1 VSGGK
6 QLTLRNRELG
16 STALRQGGKGHP
28 KLGSNASAK
37 GDRVSRQFDH
47 RDRNLVT
54 GSVRG
59 IKNASVLR
67 NDAFAKHAI
76 HQGKNGALK
85 DASFHGKFADKNW
98 DKGSHKN
105 WDKHWNKDWHYP
117 YNNWYWR
124 HHHPIIAVGW
134 FGPLFWPY
142 AYSDFI
148 DYTFWPYEYDVFWP
162 YAYDDVYVGIFG
174 PYAYE
179 GPAYASVPSSRRV
192 RTAQRRSAAAAVVCR
207 AQAPELTNW
216 PMQQI
221 AQAVNPDQAQQ
232 AVLNDLKEATA
243 KAVDVL
249 QSACP
254 KDLPSTPTGR
264 LDAMRQRIATM
275 LLAISMVQPPL
286 QRFYELL
293 NDEQKAHFNVIR
305 PEAQVARASANGN
318 ELGDMSQV
326 CGEQS
331 VKALVPTERLIQ
343 RLRPTDAQRSALDT
357 LSESTNKAADFLKAS
372 CSMDEMLTP
381 PGRVA
386 AMEKRLN
393 AVMEAIKIVQPAI
406 ENFYRSLTDEQKA
419 HFNQLGPRQ
428 S

>member
-1 VSGGK
+1 
-6 QLTLRNRELG
+6 
-16 STALRQGGKGHP
+16 
-28 KLGSNASAK
+28 
-37 GDRVSRQFDH
+37 
-47 RDRNLVT
+47 
-54 GSVRG
+54 
-59 IKNASVLR
+59 
-67 NDAFAKHAI
+67 
-76 HQGKNGALK
+76 
-85 DASFHGKFADKNW
+85 
-98 DKGSHKN
+98 
-105 WDKHWNKDWHYP
+105 
-117 YNNWYWR
+117 
-124 HHHPIIAVGW
+124 
-134 FGPLFWPY
+134 
-142 AYSDFI
+142 
-148 DYTFWPYEYDVFWP
+148 
-162 YAYDDVYVGIFG
+162 
-174 PYAYE
+174 
-179 GPAYASVPSSRRV
+179 
-192 RTAQRRSAAAAVVCR
+192 
-207 AQAPELTNW
+207 
-216 PMQQI
+216 MQQI

-286 QRFYELL
+286 QRFYDSL

-343 RLRPTDAQRSALDT
+343 RLSPTDAQRSALDT

-393 AVMEAIKIVQPAI
+393 AVMEAIKIVQPAL